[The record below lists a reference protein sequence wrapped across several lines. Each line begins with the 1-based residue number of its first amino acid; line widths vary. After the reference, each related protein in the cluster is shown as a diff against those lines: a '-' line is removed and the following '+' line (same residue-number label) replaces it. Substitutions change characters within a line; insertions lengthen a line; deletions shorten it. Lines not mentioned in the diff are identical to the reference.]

1 MSDGGKLLNWTYEL
15 ERNFLIFNL
24 FKLNFNFF
32 FFFLFIIFLSEPNF
46 VVLDK
51 LEIALCS

>member
-1 MSDGGKLLNWTYEL
+1 MSNGGKLLNWTDEL

-24 FKLNFNFF
+24 FKLNFD
-32 FFFLFIIFLSEPNF
+32 FIIIIIFFFLSEPNF